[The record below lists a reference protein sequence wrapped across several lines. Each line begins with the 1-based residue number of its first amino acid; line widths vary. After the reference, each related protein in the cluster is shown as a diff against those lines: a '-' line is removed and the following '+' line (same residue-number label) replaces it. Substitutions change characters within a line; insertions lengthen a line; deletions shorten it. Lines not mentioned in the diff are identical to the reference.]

1 MNKINFDWSKI
12 LPHIGIIFS
21 FFVLS
26 FIYFPYVLEGKEL
39 KSHDTDTWAFTVKE
53 AKDYNKTHDDVT
65 LWTNS
70 QFGGMPT
77 YQITSP
83 PSRNIM
89 KHLQWLLPL
98 PTPVY
103 ILFLYL
109 TGFYILLVCLGC
121 NKWLAAMGALCGS
134 FVSYN
139 FVIIAAG
146 HITKA
151 FVIAFMAPLVGS
163 IWLAFR
169 KNKMAG
175 SLLTMAF
182 LSLAIANNHVQ
193 ILYYT
198 IFVILFLGIVELVY
212 AFKEKKLNEFFQTVG
227 LLFAAAIIAIGMNA
241 TILYTTYE
249 YGKYTMRGDS
259 NELTSKEGTAKPG
272 GLEKD
277 YITAW
282 SYGVDESFTLLIP
295 DFKGGSSAGT
305 LTADSETGK
314 ELKSMG
320 VPNVEKMMKDFRL
333 PLYWGT
339 QPGTSGPVYL
349 GAIVCFLFILG
360 FCLVENRTKWWL
372 IPVIVLKLM
381 LSWGRN
387 FMPLTDFFIDYVP
400 LYNKFRT
407 VSMILVATSLCVAI
421 MAVLGLRAFLKED
434 ADKQK
439 NKRALYIAAGISGAI
454 CLIFGITSP
463 LGGKNFMPLDYSII
477 EYISS
482 DKVFTALGILIA
494 ISSCIIAIETF
505 GWRTFLK
512 KNVDK
517 LKDIRVFYTV
527 VCILAGT
534 CLIFWIMPSLNENF
548 AGRSDAQFSGNYEF
562 LKRTLPIDRESMLR
576 SDAIRSFIFIL
587 LSGALLWF
595 YNEKKRF
602 NIHLLYAGLAV
613 LVLAD
618 SWVVSKRYLNESNFQ
633 DKKKGVNTA
642 VIPSDADKFILRD
655 KSYHRVLDI
664 TVDIFND
671 AKPGYFHKN
680 IGGYSAVKLSRYQE
694 LIEYHL
700 ASDITRLL
708 RGLSSARTQQ
718 EQDSVFN
725 SATILNMLNMRY
737 LIHDHKSEPIINPA
751 ANGNAWLVSSYRIA
765 ENADEE
771 MEMLGLIDTRREMV
785 VDRRFAH
792 LLSDISNRDEHA
804 TIELISYAPNKL
816 VYKFNSQTDQLAVFS
831 EIFYDKGWNACI
843 NGEKA
848 PYFRANYLLRAMS
861 LKAGAYN
868 IEFKFEPQSFLI
880 GKAIATASSAVFI
893 ILLIGY
899 MVFRIRK
906 KNQN

>member
-1 MNKINFDWSKI
+1 MGKINFNWSKI

-21 FFVLS
+21 FLVLS
-26 FIYFPYVLEGKEL
+26 FIYFPYVLEGKVL
-39 KSHDTDTWAFTVKE
+39 KAHDTDSWVFMAKE
-53 AKDYNKTHDDVT
+53 ARDYNKTHDDDA
-65 LWTNS
+65 LWTNN

-77 YQITSP
+77 YQVNMP
-83 PSRNIM
+83 PSKNIM
-89 KHLQWLLPL
+89 LRLQWLSPL
-98 PTPVY
+98 PGPVY

-109 TGFYILLVCLGC
+109 AGFYILLVCLGC
-121 NKWLAAMGALCGS
+121 NKWLAAVGALCGS

-163 IWLAFR
+163 IWLTFR
-169 KNKMAG
+169 KNKIAG
-175 SLLTMAF
+175 SLLTMGF

-198 IFVILFLGIVELVY
+198 IFVILSLGIVELVY
-212 AFKEKKLNEFFQTVG
+212 AFKEEKLKEFFQAAG

-241 TILYTTYE
+241 TMLYTTYE

-259 NELTSKEGTAKPG
+259 NELSSKEGATKPG

-282 SYGVDESFTLLIP
+282 SYGVGESFTLLIP
-295 DFKGGSSAGT
+295 NFKGGSDAGI
-305 LTADSETGK
+305 LTADSETGR

-320 VPNVEKMMKDFRL
+320 VPNVEKMMKDSRWT
-333 PLYWGT
+333 LYWGT

-372 IPVIVLKLM
+372 VPVIVLTLM

-407 VSMILVATSLCVAI
+407 VSMILVVTGLCVAI
-421 MAVLGLRAFLKED
+421 MAVLGLRAFLKKD
-434 ADKQK
+434 ADRQK
-439 NKRALYIAAGISGAI
+439 NRRALYIAAGI
-454 CLIFGITSP
+454 T
-463 LGGKNFMPLDYSII
+463 GGL
-477 EYISS
+477 
-482 DKVFTALGILIA
+482 
-494 ISSCIIAIETF
+494 
-505 GWRTFLK
+505 
-512 KNVDK
+512 
-517 LKDIRVFYTV
+517 
-527 VCILAGT
+527 
-534 CLIFWIMPSLNENF
+534 CLIFWIIPSL
-548 AGRSDAQFSGNYEF
+548 AGDFIGRLDAQFSGNYEF
-562 LKRTLPIDRESMLR
+562 LKRTLPLDRESLLR
-576 SDAIRSFIFIL
+576 SDAIRSFIFII

-602 NIHLLYAGLAV
+602 NIYFVYAALAV

-618 SWVVSKRYLNESNFQ
+618 LWVVSKRYLNESNFH
-633 DKKKGVNTA
+633 DKKKSVNTV

-694 LIEYHL
+694 LIEHHL
-700 ASDITRLL
+700 ARDITKLL
-708 RGLSSARTQQ
+708 QGLNNARTQ
-718 EQDSVFN
+718 EELDSVFN

-737 LIHDHKSEPIINPA
+737 LIHDHKKEPITNPA

-771 MEMLGLIDTRREMV
+771 MRILGLIDTRTELV
-785 VDRRFAH
+785 VDKRFAH
-792 LLSDISNRDEHA
+792 LLPDISNRDENA

-816 VYKFNSQTDQLAVFS
+816 VYQFNSQTDQIAVFS
-831 EIFYDKGWNACI
+831 EIFYDKGWNAYI
-843 NGEKA
+843 NGEKV

-880 GKAIATASSAVFI
+880 GNAIAIASSAIFV

-899 MVFRIRK
+899 IVFRIRK
-906 KNQN
+906 NNQN